1 MTIAREGLR
10 EITISTLVCLV
21 PAVAAAWA
29 ASVYSQWLWVPA
41 IVLFAIWV
49 FSIAF
54 FRDPHRVVPTD
65 ANVMVSP
72 ADGKVTEVTTIEDC
86 DLVGGPAF
94 KVSIFLSVF
103 DVHINR
109 SPCSGRVVSCE
120 HKPGEF
126 LDARHPECGVRNEA
140 NTIVIEPTGK
150 IGGPV
155 IVRQIAGLIARRI
168 ICRVGPGDT
177 LECGQRIGLIKF
189 GSRTEL
195 IVPKASGFDP
205 VVKVGDFVR
214 GGATVM
220 MRSVPEAAPGPRVA
234 MGRRR
239 EEPTIA

>member
-10 EITISTLVCLV
+10 EISISTLVCLG
-21 PAVAAAWA
+21 PAVASAWA
-29 ASVYSQWLWVPA
+29 APVYYPLLWAPA
-41 IVLFAIWV
+41 IVLFSVWV

-54 FRDPHRVVPTD
+54 FRDPHRVVPSD

-94 KVSIFLSVF
+94 RVSIFLSVF

-120 HKPGEF
+120 HKPGVF

-168 ICRVGPGDT
+168 ICRVGPGDM
-177 LECGQRIGLIKF
+177 LECGQRVGLIKF

-195 IVPKASGFDP
+195 IVPKASGFNP
-205 VVKVGDFVR
+205 TVKVGDSVR
-214 GGATVM
+214 GGATVL
-220 MRSVPEAAPGPRVA
+220 MRCVPETVSGPRVGS
-234 MGRRR
+234 GRRR

>member
-10 EITISTLVCLV
+10 EISISTLVCLA
-21 PAVAAAWA
+21 PAVAAAWGA
-29 ASVYSQWLWVPA
+29 TAYSPWLWGPA
-41 IVLFAIWV
+41 SVLFAVWV

-54 FRDPHRVVPTD
+54 FRDPYRVVPSD

-72 ADGKVTEVTTIEDC
+72 ADGKVTEVMTIEDC
-86 DLVGGPAF
+86 DLVGGPAIRM
-94 KVSIFLSVF
+94 SIFLSVF

-120 HKPGEF
+120 HKRGEF

-140 NTIVIEPTGK
+140 NTIVIEPTSK

-168 ICRVGPGDT
+168 ICRVGPGDVV
-177 LECGQRIGLIKF
+177 ECGQRVGLIKF

-195 IVPKASGFDP
+195 IVAKASGFDP
-205 VVKVGDFVR
+205 VVKVGDVVR
-214 GGATVM
+214 GGATVL
-220 MRSVPEAAPGPRVA
+220 MRCVPEAAAGPRA
-234 MGRRR
+234 ATGRRR
-239 EEPTIA
+239 EESTIA